1 MSLFSIRFVLIL
13 DSDGGR
19 IIAKYFPTNKEEFS
33 TEKDRVN
40 FEKNLWKKTRQQ
52 NTEILMFEKYVVV
65 YKSSADVIFYVG
77 GSSEENEL
85 ILLSALNSYY
95 ECLAYLLRDQV
106 DKRMLIENLD
116 FVLLSLDELVDRGI
130 LLEVDAN
137 EIAQR
142 TALKSTESD
151 VPLTEQTLPEAWK
164 TAKKHLIKAGRK
176 ILEN

>member
-52 NTEILMFEKYVVV
+52 NTEILMFEN
-65 YKSSADVIFYVG
+65 SADVIFYVG